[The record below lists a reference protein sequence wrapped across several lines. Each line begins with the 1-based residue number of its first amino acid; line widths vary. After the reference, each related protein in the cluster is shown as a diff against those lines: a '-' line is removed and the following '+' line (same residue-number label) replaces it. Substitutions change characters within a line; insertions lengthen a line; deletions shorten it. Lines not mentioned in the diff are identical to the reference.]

1 MRSIEHWLAR
11 HRAVMAWQEGFPYAR
26 SIEHAKS
33 AWAAHVDTWTELV
46 AKGKKLERWRQWR
59 RFHSEQPHYR
69 MAWIVHEPFWQALR
83 KTTANTMFAWWPE
96 LTREAALQGNT
107 VALTHIPSYYT
118 RAYFRRVQ
126 DASQSS
132 HPRSVQWAIE
142 HGILRDTFKHLNSWT
157 LDSPLAR
164 SPWLNGYAGLDLT
177 RRGSYEM
184 AHWCLA
190 AAAQRDF
197 HTLQALHAAGHC
209 MRVAQHQGWS
219 AWSVPWQWLE
229 QMVRPTYERFIDWD
243 LLAALHGVPLPT
255 AHPRATWSPSLL
267 RIGEHAKNQGMLN
280 RETLPGLCGDSTLE
294 FLLALSSP
302 RSIKDVYMA
311 LAASNESQTIEML
324 SLPPL

>member
-1 MRSIEHWLAR
+1 
-11 HRAVMAWQEGFPYAR
+11 MAWQEGFPYAR

-118 RAYFRRVQ
+118 RAYFRHVQ

-190 AAAQRDF
+190 ALLPQRSVTFIRFKLSMLLGTACALPSTKDGVHGVCHGNGWNKWFGLRTNVLLIGIYWPPCMGFHFQQRTRAQRGP
-197 HTLQALHAAGHC
+197 HRCCALVNMQRTKECSIEKHCRVCAAI
-209 MRVAQHQGWS
+209 ALWS
-219 AWSVPWQWLE
+219 
-229 QMVRPTYERFIDWD
+229 F
-243 LLAALHGVPLPT
+243 
-255 AHPRATWSPSLL
+255 SL
-267 RIGEHAKNQGMLN
+267 R
-280 RETLPGLCGDSTLE
+280 
-294 FLLALSSP
+294 
-302 RSIKDVYMA
+302 
-311 LAASNESQTIEML
+311 
-324 SLPPL
+324 